1 MGDGFLHGGGVV
13 ICTDCVSFEEVN
25 MLVDTLSTNFGLDAK
40 VINRTSSPGTKCWR
54 IRIGASSIKELRNI
68 ILPFMIPEMLYKLG
82 L

>member
-40 VINRTSSPGTKCWR
+40 VINRTSSPGTKC
-54 IRIGASSIKELRNI
+54 
-68 ILPFMIPEMLYKLG
+68 
-82 L
+82 